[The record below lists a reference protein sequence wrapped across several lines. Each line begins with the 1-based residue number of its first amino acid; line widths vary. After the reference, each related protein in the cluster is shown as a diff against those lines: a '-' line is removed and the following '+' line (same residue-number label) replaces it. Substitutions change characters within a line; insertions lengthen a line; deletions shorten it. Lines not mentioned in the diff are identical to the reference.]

1 MLTTAPPSPLTVTHE
16 MPDHGHIG
24 MHTLGRNITR
34 PGSQSPPLPP
44 PPPPD
49 DDGHQHFGRPRTS
62 QGPLAP
68 IVPDDQNLPGW
79 VPKNYI
85 EKGEKENTE
94 LGRNFFV
101 IRKGFIVQ
109 ALQFGNL
116 VFSQIVCTDSM
127 LRLLIFKCSSVAISV
142 SFSVVAIYDYY
153 ADKDD
158 ELSFQESSVLYV
170 LKKNDDG
177 WWEGVMD
184 GVTGLFP
191 GNYVEPCV

>member
-1 MLTTAPPSPLTVTHE
+1 MHHIKRIRPSS
-16 MPDHGHIG
+16 D
-24 MHTLGRNITR
+24 R

-85 EKGEKENTE
+85 EKG
-94 LGRNFFV
+94 
-101 IRKGFIVQ
+101 
-109 ALQFGNL
+109 L
-116 VFSQIVCTDSM
+116 VFLCVSHISI
-127 LRLLIFKCSSVAISV
+127 LNHWIFA
-142 SFSVVAIYDYY
+142 VVAIYDYY

>member
-85 EKGEKENTE
+85 EKGECVITVHC
-94 LGRNFFV
+94 GRWSRWH
-101 IRKGFIVQ
+101 I
-109 ALQFGNL
+109 ALPRITH
-116 VFSQIVCTDSM
+116 S
-127 LRLLIFKCSSVAISV
+127 
-142 SFSVVAIYDYY
+142 
-153 ADKDD
+153 
-158 ELSFQESSVLYV
+158 
-170 LKKNDDG
+170 
-177 WWEGVMD
+177 
-184 GVTGLFP
+184 
-191 GNYVEPCV
+191 

>member
-1 MLTTAPPSPLTVTHE
+1 MA
-16 MPDHGHIG
+16 
-24 MHTLGRNITR
+24 
-34 PGSQSPPLPP
+34 
-44 PPPPD
+44 
-49 DDGHQHFGRPRTS
+49 
-62 QGPLAP
+62 A

-85 EKGEKENTE
+85 EKGN
-94 LGRNFFV
+94 RNYVYVGYCLNNQLDFP
-101 IRKGFIVQ
+101 
-109 ALQFGNL
+109 
-116 VFSQIVCTDSM
+116 
-127 LRLLIFKCSSVAISV
+127 
-142 SFSVVAIYDYY
+142 VVAIYDYY